1 MKIIVRP
8 STIKGT
14 LTANPSKSYMQRAL
28 ALCGLSGQPMT
39 INHPCTSEDSLS
51 ALHIVQNMGY
61 ITHFENDSLLL
72 SPAPERFK
80 STWHAGESGLSARMF
95 SLIAALFD
103 CEIVLTGE
111 GSLLS
116 RPLNTSIEILH
127 QMGVS
132 VQSNNGF
139 LPLRIKGPV
148 NQNIFTVD
156 AQLSSQV
163 LSGLLIALPFCQ
175 KNSEIS
181 LTGLNSRPYIEM
193 TLEILERSGI
203 AIISKDLSYFSIRGK
218 QKNNSKQYDIEG
230 DWSGAA
236 FALVAGAIAG
246 QSTVD
251 QLNTSSF
258 QGDKNILKVLEESGA
273 KVDTHGRRITVSKS
287 SLVAFDYNAED
298 TPDLFPPLVSLAA
311 NCSGTSKIHGISRLI
326 HKESNRF
333 ETLKKEFGL
342 LNIRIDNEGDT
353 MLVHGGKIG
362 GASVFSHL
370 DHRIA
375 MALFVAALSAKNPVI
390 IDGMECISKSYPGF
404 LKDMAGLGADH
415 SILDP

>member
-8 STIKGT
+8 SAISGYI
-14 LTANPSKSYMQRAL
+14 TANPSKSYMQRAL
-28 ALCGLSGQPMT
+28 AMCGLSGQPMI
-39 INHPCTSEDSLS
+39 INHPCMSEDSMA
-51 ALHIVQNMGY
+51 ALQIVQNMGY
-61 ITHFENDSLLL
+61 MTHFEDDNLFL
-72 SPAPERFK
+72 SPAAELFK

-95 SLIAALFD
+95 SMIAALFD
-103 CEIVLTGE
+103 SEIVLTGE

-116 RPLNTSIEILH
+116 RPMNTSIDMLL

-148 NQNIFTVD
+148 NQNILTMD

-193 TLEILERSGI
+193 TLEMLERSGI
-203 AIISKDLSYFSIRGK
+203 VISRHDLSYFSIQGK
-218 QKNNSKQYDIEG
+218 QKINAKQFDIEG

-236 FALVAGAIAG
+236 FALVAGAISG
-246 QSTVD
+246 QCTVD
-251 QLNTSSF
+251 QLNSSSV
-258 QGDKNILKVLEESGA
+258 QGDKNILKVLQDCGA
-273 KVDTHGRRITVSKS
+273 KVENNGKQITVSKS
-287 SLVAFDYNAED
+287 DLVAFEYHAEG
-298 TPDLFPPLVSLAA
+298 TPDLFPPLVALAA

-333 ETLKKEFGL
+333 EALKKEFGL
-342 LNIRIDNEGDT
+342 LNIRIQNEGDT
-353 MLVHGGKIG
+353 MFVQGGKIG
-362 GASVFSHL
+362 GANVFSHN

-375 MALFVAALSAKNPVI
+375 MALFVAGLNAKDPVI
-390 IDGMECISKSYPGF
+390 INGMECISKSYPGF
-404 LKDMAGLGADH
+404 LRDMADLHADH
-415 SILDP
+415 SILEP